1 MEIEEI
7 DMYLL
12 FELEVSLM
20 KSVFEHI
27 SELST
32 SNSENEDRSNILLS
46 ELFISQLRKL
56 LLNNL
61 NYLAEI
67 FIHSMLKI
75 FI

>member
-1 MEIEEI
+1 
-7 DMYLL
+7 
-12 FELEVSLM
+12 M